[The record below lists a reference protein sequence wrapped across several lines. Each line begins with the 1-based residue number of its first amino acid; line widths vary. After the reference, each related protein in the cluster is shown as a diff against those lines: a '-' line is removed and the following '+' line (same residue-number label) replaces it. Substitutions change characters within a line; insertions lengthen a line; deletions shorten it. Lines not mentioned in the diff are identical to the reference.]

1 MEAVIE
7 AVPMPQVAD
16 LHPAA
21 GEGGEPNLRRM
32 GPRDVFLAEPA
43 DPQLLMDAINP
54 SLLKT
59 IKERA
64 VCSFDTL
71 CLGIADAC
79 KWGAYA
85 GVWGGMIA
93 TGMVSLMS
101 LPSSLLGTLL
111 GGAVGFGESVVE
123 GGLHYAEHQRAP
135 GDQCPLLL
143 GNIPIENLPVVGD
156 FISFRWM
163 KHLPY
168 QGENVS
174 NSIFTFVGSRVSSGA
189 TVGFGLGLAAAL
201 VNINPSSILAAA
213 AFTALAAFS
222 IAVVINVVGV
232 MLNTLIMTTFEMQEN
247 YLECKRLYDKPIRD
261 RIIDIVS
268 SAWRK
273 EPMNLGHLHSPK
285 RVVDAAALL
294 GIPSFRVTD
303 DAWHLRFTENMFQ
316 DAAITRL
323 QAYATFFA
331 GNVHTYQ
338 RFLGLILE
346 ALRVLTSELR
356 FKKKQADRVQEGL
369 DQQRAQELIQEQHDL
384 AVLGI
389 DINEEE
395 LRRDLI
401 TAQQEVAL
409 RLFNAQFQYIHRP
422 HDINEAANR
431 LLQGIEVV

>member
-101 LPSSLLGTLL
+101 LPSSLLGALL

-123 GGLHYAEHQRAP
+123 GGVYYAEHRDFP
-135 GDQCPLLL
+135 RDQCPLLL

-156 FISFRWM
+156 FISFGWM

-168 QGENVS
+168 QGENVN
-174 NSIFTFVGSRVSSGA
+174 NSVFTFVGSRVSSGA
-189 TVGFGLGLAAAL
+189 TVGFGLGSVAAL

-222 IAVVINVVGV
+222 IAVVINVAGV
-232 MLNTLIMTTFEMQEN
+232 MLNSLILTNFEMKEN
-247 YLECKRLYDKPIRD
+247 YREFNRLFNKPIGERIVENVKSVLLNIQPEGRD
-261 RIIDIVS
+261 YWS
-268 SAWRK
+268 
-273 EPMNLGHLHSPK
+273 SPK
-285 RVVDAAALL
+285 TVEAAATLL
-294 GIPSFRVTD
+294 GIPRFRVSRDEWGVTKKD
-303 DAWHLRFTENMFQ
+303 INNATLLRIRRAKELFPGDVDSFDRFRGLYVEAW
-316 DAAITRL
+316 
-323 QAYATFFA
+323 
-331 GNVHTYQ
+331 
-338 RFLGLILE
+338 
-346 ALRVLTSELR
+346 RVLSCEIE
-356 FKKKQADRVQEGL
+356 FKQRKADKERRDRAIE
-369 DQQRAQELIQEQHDL
+369 DERQRAQDRSDRNLLGLPEDG
-384 AVLGI
+384 VLQREMI
-389 DINEEE
+389 D
-395 LRRDLI
+395 
-401 TAQQEVAL
+401 AGYA
-409 RLFNAQFQYIHRP
+409 
-422 HDINEAANR
+422 EAANLWENQFKFLKNSAQLDQAQRR
-431 LLQGIEVV
+431 LRERVP